1 MKLLTTLALLS
12 ALSMGGATALAR
24 TKLVTLPER
33 ELLVTSLDN
42 AAHPL
47 IVEERELPLQ
57 AGTNQIDFSWQG
69 VAIDADSVEL
79 EIIGNDDVRIISTG
93 FPLNERALTWD
104 VYSPGARTQ
113 RVRVSYTVRGI
124 RQEASYE
131 LRLGEDER
139 SGAFLQHLLIANQSG
154 EDLQDALI
162 RAPFL
167 GEIGRSI
174 RDGEVRRLLATRTD
188 DLPVEKLFIS
198 RPARQHFAGE
208 DGETIQMVYGVTNDD
223 ASGLGMGRL
232 PSGKIRVFSEP
243 DDASP
248 VFLGED
254 TLPAT
259 PPGQE
264 AQATLGTVR
273 DVTLERFLLS
283 DRRTNEKYNQSRRPV
298 LFDREQTIRYTL
310 RNFKDEPVTL
320 RVHETLLPVEW
331 KAAHNGDDSAIRLQ
345 RKSSTELLVEI
356 DLPPATTGDPA
367 LLTLE
372 LDISMKNLFPNEH

>member
-1 MKLLTTLALLS
+1 
-12 ALSMGGATALAR
+12 MGGTTALAR

-47 IVEERELPLQ
+47 IMEERELPLQ

-79 EIIGNDDVRIISTG
+79 EIVGNDDVRIISTG
-93 FPLNERALTWD
+93 FPLSERALTWD
-104 VYSPGARTQ
+104 VYSPDARTQ
-113 RVRVSYTVRGI
+113 RVRLSYTVRGI

-131 LRLGEDER
+131 LRLRDDER
-139 SGAFLQHLLIANQSG
+139 SGDFLQHLLIANQSG
-154 EDLQDALI
+154 EDLHDALI
-162 RAPFL
+162 RAPYL

-174 RDGEVRRLLATRTD
+174 RDGEVRRLLAARTD
-188 DLPVEKLFIS
+188 ALPVEKLFIS
-198 RPARQHFAGE
+198 RPARQQFAGE
-208 DGETIQMVYGVTNDD
+208 DGETIQMVYEITNDE
-223 ASGLGMGRL
+223 ASGLGRGRL

-254 TLPAT
+254 TLPST

-264 AQATLGTVR
+264 AQAALGTVR

-283 DRRTNEKYNQSRRPV
+283 DRRINEKFNQARRVV

-320 RVHETLLPVEW
+320 RIHETMLPVEW
-331 KAAHNGDDSAIRLQ
+331 QATHGGDASAIRLE
-345 RKSSTELLVEI
+345 RKSGTELLIEI
-356 DLPPATTGDPA
+356 DLPAATGDDPA
-367 LLTLE
+367 ILGVE